1 MGYIGSGPTKFNTAD
16 GLTVTGDAEFTGNA
30 SFGDSDKAIFGAG
43 SDLQIYHTGT
53 QSIISDVGS
62 GNLNL
67 EGESKIVLRSAGG
80 SENYAQFFKDGAVEL
95 YYDNAVKLA
104 TTSTGVDVT
113 GVITTDGMTTSANIN
128 FGDSDRAIFGTG
140 SDLQIYHD
148 GSNSYVQENGTG
160 TLNIQGTNL
169 ALSSST
175 GEYYLF
181 GSADGATTLYYDNA
195 AKFATSSAGVS
206 VTGTMGVSGQATFGN
221 DVVLS
226 ADAYLYSSNGGS
238 GVRAGLFFDGANQ
251 VVKGFTAGS
260 ERMRIDSG
268 GNVLFGQSSTTSP
281 GLSNTTQ
288 GAVISDSGRLFS
300 SANGAYSLFNRN
312 GSNGDIIL
320 FRQAGNAVGS
330 ISVTGSST
338 AYNTSSDYRLKTDVT
353 YDWDATSRL
362 KKLKPAKFDWIADG
376 DDAVPVDG
384 FLAHEVQD
392 IVPEAING
400 THNEVEIWTQQQI
413 DDGDAPDG
421 TSAGDNKLDGDG
433 NTIPV
438 MQGIDQS
445 KLVPLLTKALIEAV
459 EKIEQ
464 LEARITALET
474 N

>member
-104 TTSTGVDVT
+104 TTSIGIGADQVFGLSDTDTGIAL
-113 GVITTDGMTTSANIN
+113 GANGANIMQFYTAN
-128 FGDSDRAIFGTG
+128 TERMRIA
-140 SDLQIYHD
+140 
-148 GSNSYVQENGTG
+148 
-160 TLNIQGTNL
+160 
-169 ALSSST
+169 
-175 GEYYLF
+175 
-181 GSADGATTLYYDNA
+181 ADGKVD
-195 AKFATSSAGVS
+195 
-206 VTGTMGVSGQATFGN
+206 VSGQATFGN

-353 YDWDATSRL
+353 YDWDATTRL
-362 KKLKPAKFDWIADG
+362 KQLKPARFDWIADG